1 MITSDK
7 IETGYITRE
16 TIEKI
21 MVAQIA
27 RDWAELGKAHD
38 DAIASMVIDDKA
50 ISAADLVEAQM
61 RQIEVDGAIHKDN
74 LIAVAKMHGCK

>member
-1 MITSDK
+1 MDIRD
-7 IETGYITRE
+7 IEQL
-16 TIEKI
+16 
-21 MVAQIA
+21 V
-27 RDWAELGKAHD
+27 RDYRAMADAHD
-38 DAIASMVIDDKA
+38 AAMRIADGT

>member
-1 MITSDK
+1 MDFQRQTIDQLFRDYYRSRGNAFYGAMTTGALAPVEMI
-7 IETGYITRE
+7 
-16 TIEKI
+16 
-21 MVAQIA
+21 A
-27 RDWAELGKAHD
+27 
-38 DAIASMVIDDKA
+38 ASPG